1 MAALELD
8 DGTIHYQTS
17 GDGRPLVFVHGGW
30 MDGTA
35 WEPQVD
41 HFADEYRVVTL
52 DVRGHG
58 STGATDADQ
67 YSIELFTDD
76 LEALLSRL
84 EGDQPILCGLSLG
97 SMVVQEF
104 LDRHPANAS
113 AAILGGAVRSMPPVE
128 LPTAMKSLWSPLP
141 ALTTSLSLSGST
153 GTFQSMLQSIQATT
167 GKRWLS
173 VDPDVRAEAIDGVG
187 DISAAEYRKIFDALY
202 QYDPPELTGVETPT
216 LVVHGDQEAPLV
228 KRQGSQIATDV
239 ADGTRVE
246 LSDSGHLVNLDRPR
260 AFNRVTANFLE
271 KVTAA

>member
-30 MDGTA
+30 MDRTA

-104 LDRHPANAS
+104 LDRHPDSAS

-216 LVVHGDQEAPLV
+216 LVVHGDQEVSLV
-228 KRQGSQIATDV
+228 KRQGSQIAAEV

-271 KVTAA
+271 RVTAA

>member
-228 KRQGSQIATDV
+228 KRQGSQIATEV

>member
-228 KRQGSQIATDV
+228 KRQGSQIATEV

-271 KVTAA
+271 RVTAA